1 MYDTR
6 MAPETMDSD
15 NVHALLDEV
24 AGHLN
29 AQHGRLIDLTVWLL
43 DNSMAWQG
51 DGVWTAAQFLAWRC
65 GVSPSTA
72 RNVVHAAER
81 IAELPES
88 IELVRRGVLSLDQL
102 MPIVRKAPA
111 WGDAQLAS
119 LAPRLTV
126 AQVQRVCRDTD
137 WSWGLAQEQSAPG
150 VSDPIGSADDTITD
164 AVHEVEV
171 EVEAESVISSPVDEN
186 RVSYGSG
193 PDGRWWL
200 HADLDADLGALVEA
214 SFHEARDA
222 LFRELIDGADKA
234 DDGPAVLV
242 NDVDA
247 LVAVAERS
255 LGATAS
261 PARRD
266 RFRVNLFMD
275 LAGTLL
281 TTEHITIPESI
292 ARLVTC
298 DGRIDPVFV
307 DGATPV
313 SVGRSQRTVP
323 DRLRRIVLFRDTHC
337 CQVPGCTASRGL
349 DLHHIVHW
357 ADEGSTDSCNLIT
370 ICSRHHRMHHKR
382 RLGITGNADRPETL
396 RFVNASG
403 VEIRRSGATPARPNG
418 PPPEIIGQYEHP
430 IGERLDGR
438 WVTFTNPDV
447 PPDERWQ
454 HPGLTG

>member
-1 MYDTR
+1 MNSATI
-6 MAPETMDSD
+6 DSD
-15 NVHALLDEV
+15 GVNALLDDV

-43 DNSMAWQG
+43 DNTMAWQG

-81 IAELPES
+81 VAELPES

-137 WSWGLAQEQSAPG
+137 WSWGLVQEQATPG
-150 VSDPIGSADDTITD
+150 ANDPIGPPDDTD
-164 AVHEVEV
+164 VDGVP
-171 EVEAESVISSPVDEN
+171 EAEAGAAMSSPGDEN
-186 RVSYGSG
+186 RVSYGSS

-200 HADLDADLGALVEA
+200 HADLDADLGAQIEA
-214 SFHEARDA
+214 SLQAARDA
-222 LFRELIDGADKA
+222 LFRELNEGAA
-234 DDGPAVLV
+234 DAPAVLV
-242 NDVDA
+242 NDADA
-247 LVAVAERS
+247 LIVLAERS
-255 LGATAS
+255 LAAN
-261 PARRD
+261 PRPDRRD

-357 ADEGSTDSCNLIT
+357 SQHGPTDTWNLIT
-370 ICSRHHRMHHKR
+370 RCSRHHRMHHKH
-382 RLGITGNADRPETL
+382 RLGIAGNADDSDSMVFTDARGRP
-396 RFVNASG
+396 
-403 VEIRRSGATPARPNG
+403 IRTSGASPAPPGG
-418 PPPEIIGQYEHP
+418 PPRPIDGRYEHP
-430 IGERLDGR
+430 LGERLDRR
-438 WVTFTNPDV
+438 WVTFVDPGI
-447 PPDERWQ
+447 PPHLRHQ
-454 HPGLTG
+454 HPDIA